1 MGDPPQTLRS
11 VTEHQTEILDSL
23 RPLPPYEQP
32 LLDALGLVAAA
43 DVYSPIALP
52 SFDNS
57 AMDGYAVCFD
67 DVASATD
74 EHPVHLPVVGEIGA
88 GQARILAMSPGTAV
102 KIMTGAPVPAG
113 ADAVVP
119 YEWTDRGVAQVV
131 IARAPEEGQHVRSAG
146 EDVTEGDLLIEDG
159 TVLGPRQL
167 GLLASVGLATVV
179 VRPRPRVVILST
191 GSELRDPGS
200 PRGHDSVYD
209 GNSYMLAAAVRRA
222 GAIAYRVG
230 IVPDE
235 PKLFLDA
242 LNDQLVRADA
252 VITSG
257 GVSMGDFDVVKEA
270 LSPLGTVWFGGVAM
284 QPGKPQGFGVVGEDA
299 TPIFTLPGNPVS
311 SFISFEM
318 FVLPAL
324 RRMMG
329 RLPYTRPTVAATLT
343 HAVSSPPGRAQY
355 LRGELSDGPTERQA
369 RPMVSPVGGP
379 GSHLVGDL
387 AQANALIVVPSET
400 TSVAAGETVTVVP
413 LEQEF

>member
-1 MGDPPQTLRS
+1 MAEHGHDQLRS
-11 VTEHQTEILDSL
+11 VADHQQHILDAL

-32 LLDALGLVAAA
+32 LLDALGLVCAE
-43 DVYSPIALP
+43 DVTAPIALP

-57 AMDGYAVCFD
+57 AMDGYAVLYD
-67 DVASATD
+67 DVVTATD
-74 EHPVHLPVVGEIGA
+74 ERPVHLPVVGEIGA
-88 GQARILAMSPGTAV
+88 GKARILAMSPGTAV

-131 IARAPEEGQHVRSAG
+131 ISHAPKQGQHVREAG
-146 EDVTEGDLLIEDG
+146 EDVNEGDLVVEEG

-167 GLLASVGLATVV
+167 GLLASVGRATVL

-191 GSELRDPGS
+191 GSELRDPGTA
-200 PRGHDSVYD
+200 RGHDSIYD
-209 GNSYMLAAAVRRA
+209 GNSYLLAASVVRA

-235 PKLFLDA
+235 PKRFLDA
-242 LNDQLVRADA
+242 LHDQLVRADVA
-252 VITSG
+252 LTSG
-257 GVSMGDFDVVKEA
+257 GVSMGDYDVVKEA
-270 LSPLGTVWFGGVAM
+270 LAPLGTVWFGGVAM

-329 RLPYTRPTVAATLT
+329 RLPYVRPTLEATLT
-343 HAVSSPPGRAQY
+343 HPVTSPPGRTQY
-355 LRGELSDGPTERQA
+355 LRGQLLDTADRVMPT
-369 RPMVSPVGGP
+369 VSPVGGA
-379 GSHLVGDL
+379 GSHLIGDL
-387 AQANALIVVPSET
+387 AQANALIVVPSDST
-400 TSVAAGETVTVVP
+400 GLDAGSTVTVVP
-413 LEQEF
+413 LDVEF

>member
-1 MGDPPQTLRS
+1 
-11 VTEHQTEILDSL
+11 
-23 RPLPPYEQP
+23 
-32 LLDALGLVAAA
+32 
-43 DVYSPIALP
+43 
-52 SFDNS
+52 
-57 AMDGYAVCFD
+57 
-67 DVASATD
+67 
-74 EHPVHLPVVGEIGA
+74 
-88 GQARILAMSPGTAV
+88 
-102 KIMTGAPVPAG
+102 
-113 ADAVVP
+113 
-119 YEWTDRGVAQVV
+119 
-131 IARAPEEGQHVRSAG
+131 
-146 EDVTEGDLLIEDG
+146 
-159 TVLGPRQL
+159 
-167 GLLASVGLATVV
+167 
-179 VRPRPRVVILST
+179 VVILST

-284 QPGKPQGFGVVGEDA
+284 QPGKPQGFGVVGEDEI
-299 TPIFTLPGNPVS
+299 PIFTLPGNPVS

-329 RLPYTRPTVAATLT
+329 RLPYARPTVQATLT
-343 HAVSSPPGRAQY
+343 HAVTSPLGRAQY
-355 LRGELSDGPTERQA
+355 LRGELDSADERVT
-369 RPMVSPVGGP
+369 VSPVGGP

-387 AQANALIVVPSET
+387 AQANALIVVPSDT
-400 TSVAAGETVTVVP
+400 TSLDAGATVTVVP
-413 LEQEF
+413 LDREF

>member
-1 MGDPPQTLRS
+1 MAESPVSQALRS
-11 VTEHQTEILDSL
+11 VADHQQHILDSL
-23 RPLPPYEQP
+23 RPLPPYDQP
-32 LLDALGLVAAA
+32 LLDALGLVAAE
-43 DVYSPIALP
+43 DVTAPIALP

-57 AMDGYAVCFD
+57 AMDGYAVSYD
-67 DVASATD
+67 DVATASD
-74 EHPVHLPVVGEIGA
+74 DHPVHLPVVGEIGA
-88 GQARILAMSPGTAV
+88 GQARLLAMSPGTAV

-131 IARAPEEGQHVRSAG
+131 ISRAPEPGQHVRSAG
-146 EDVTEGDLLIEDG
+146 EDVSEGDLLIEEG
-159 TVLGPRQL
+159 TLLGPRHL
-167 GLLASVGLATVV
+167 GLLASVGRASVV

-191 GSELRDPGS
+191 GSELREPGTA
-200 PRGHDSVYD
+200 RGHDSIYD
-209 GNSYMLAAAVRRA
+209 GNSYMLAASVVRA

-235 PKLFLDA
+235 PAAFLDA
-242 LNDQLVRADA
+242 LGDQLVRADA

-257 GVSMGDFDVVKEA
+257 GVSMGDYDVVKEA
-270 LSPLGTVWFGGVAM
+270 LAPLGTVWFGGVAM

-311 SFISFEM
+311 SFVSFEM

-329 RLPYTRPTVAATLT
+329 RLPYSRPTIEATLT
-343 HAVSSPPGRAQY
+343 HGVTSPTGRAQY
-355 LRGELSDGPTERQA
+355 LRGELHDDPD
-369 RPMVSPVGGP
+369 RPMVSPAGGP

-387 AQANALIVVPSET
+387 AAANALILVPSDT
-400 TSVAAGETVTVVP
+400 TALDAGASVTVLP
-413 LEQEF
+413 LDREF

>member
-1 MGDPPQTLRS
+1 MADVGLMGGLRS
-11 VTEHQTEILDSL
+11 VAEHQQLILDSL
-23 RPLPPYEQP
+23 RPLPPYDQP
-32 LLDALGLVAAA
+32 LLDALGLVAAE
-43 DVYSPIALP
+43 DVTAPIALP

-57 AMDGYAVCFD
+57 AMDGYAVAYD
-67 DVASATD
+67 DVSTASED
-74 EHPVHLPVVGEIGA
+74 HPVHLPVVGEIGA
-88 GQARILAMSPGTAV
+88 GKARILAMSPGTAV

-113 ADAVVP
+113 ADAIVP

-131 IARAPEEGQHVRSAG
+131 ISKAPEPGQHVRSAG
-146 EDVTEGDLLIEDG
+146 EDVSEGDLLIEAG

-167 GLLASVGLATVV
+167 GLLANVGRASVV

-191 GSELRDPGS
+191 GSELRDPGTA
-200 PRGHDSVYD
+200 RGHDSIYD
-209 GNSYMLAAAVRRA
+209 GNSFMLAASVRRA

-242 LNDQLVRADA
+242 LGDQLVRADV

-257 GVSMGDFDVVKEA
+257 GVSMGDYDVVKEA

-284 QPGKPQGFGVVGEDA
+284 QPGKPQGFGVVGEDDV
-299 TPIFTLPGNPVS
+299 PIFTLPGNPVS

-324 RRMMG
+324 RKLMG
-329 RLPYTRPTVAATLT
+329 LMPYARPTVTATLT
-343 HAVSSPPGRAQY
+343 HAVTSPPGRAQY
-355 LRGELSDGPTERQA
+355 LRGELDGDQIRMT
-369 RPMVSPVGGP
+369 VSPVGGS

-387 AQANALIVVPSET
+387 AQANALIVVPAET
-400 TSVAAGETVTVVP
+400 TSVTAGETVTVVP
-413 LEQEF
+413 LDREF

>member
-1 MGDPPQTLRS
+1 MAELRS
-11 VTEHQTEILDSL
+11 VADHQQHILDSL
-23 RPLPPYEQP
+23 RPLPPYDQP
-32 LLDALGLVAAA
+32 LLEALGLVAAE
-43 DVYSPIALP
+43 DVTAPIALP

-57 AMDGYAVCFD
+57 AMDGYAVTYD
-67 DVASATD
+67 DVATASD
-74 EHPVHLPVVGEIGA
+74 DHPVHLPVVGEIGA
-88 GQARILAMSPGTAV
+88 GQARLLAMSPGTAV

-131 IARAPEEGQHVRSAG
+131 ITRAPEKGQHVRSAG
-146 EDVTEGDLLIEDG
+146 EDVSEGDLLIEEG
-159 TVLGPRQL
+159 TLLGPRHL
-167 GLLASVGLATVV
+167 GLLASVGRASVV

-191 GSELRDPGS
+191 GSELREPGTA
-200 PRGHDSVYD
+200 RGHDSIYD

-235 PKLFLDA
+235 PAAFLAA
-242 LNDQLVRADA
+242 LGDQLVRADV

-257 GVSMGDFDVVKEA
+257 GVSMGDYDVVKEA
-270 LSPLGTVWFGGVAM
+270 LAPLGTVWFGGVAM

-311 SFISFEM
+311 SFVSFEM

-329 RLPYTRPTVAATLT
+329 RLPYHRPTVEATLT
-343 HAVSSPPGRAQY
+343 HAVSSPAGREQY
-355 LRGELSDGPTERQA
+355 LRGELHDDGN
-369 RPMVSPVGGP
+369 RPMVSPAGGP

-387 AQANALIVVPSET
+387 AAANALILVPSET
-400 TSVAAGETVTVVP
+400 TALEAGASVSVLP
-413 LEQEF
+413 LDREF